1 MATKKERVARKGSIT
16 ALMIGLL
23 SLVNVPSDEE
33 LIRRAKEAKKGS
45 KFGKAQLAWYKSK
58 FRTGQLTGMDRKTHA
73 INQKQAPKK
82 AATKPASKSQAK
94 RTAAQTGLPKPKKAV
109 AATE

>member
-1 MATKKERVARKGSIT
+1 MKKDKIARKGSIT

-23 SLVNVPSDEE
+23 GLANVPSDDE

-45 KFGKAQLAWYKSK
+45 KFGKSQLAWYKSK
-58 FRTGQLTGMDRKTHA
+58 FRSGQLTGMDKKAHV

-82 AATKPASKSQAK
+82 SVAAKAKPAASKK
-94 RTAAQTGLPKPKKAV
+94 AAGLGLKPKKALV
-109 AATE
+109 TD